1 MNKLDT
7 KFISLNRN
15 LNHDLQTAQIS
26 CNLQSCEISSLNNKG
41 KLVGITKPKFAF
53 EQTMVLY
60 FEAFFI
66 PKLVNYACT
75 IKVIEG
81 EINQQNRADDSYI
94 VPKFVPGTGKP
105 PI

>member
-53 EQTMVLY
+53 DQIL
-60 FEAFFI
+60 
-66 PKLVNYACT
+66 
-75 IKVIEG
+75 
-81 EINQQNRADDSYI
+81 SYI
-94 VPKFVPGTGKP
+94 LKRSLYQNLSIMPVQ
-105 PI
+105 